1 MKWLID
7 KYKPKATIH
16 VDMGDDSL
24 LFGDE
29 PYLGSWE
36 EDMLASSILAKLKK
50 KFDKDS
56 LGRWRSGMGE
66 VAKIPQ

>member
-50 KFDKDS
+50 
-56 LGRWRSGMGE
+56 
-66 VAKIPQ
+66 V